1 MSTLAANL
9 NNETPMANL
18 VDETQAVVSNK
29 LRMSIDN
36 LSFYYAKGAKP
47 SLKQVSMPIYK
58 NRVTALI
65 GPSGC
70 GKSTLLRTLNRIYDL
85 YDNQYA
91 EGEILLDGESIFKNT
106 DVNELRSKIGM
117 VFQKPTPFPMSIYE
131 NMAFGLKIQGE
142 LSKAEIEK
150 RIDLRLSVPTCGKKL
165 KIS

>member
-29 LRMSIDN
+29 LRMSIED

-70 GKSTLLRTLNRIYDL
+70 GKSTC
-85 YDNQYA
+85 
-91 EGEILLDGESIFKNT
+91 F
-106 DVNELRSKIGM
+106 
-117 VFQKPTPFPMSIYE
+117 
-131 NMAFGLKIQGE
+131 
-142 LSKAEIEK
+142 
-150 RIDLRLSVPTCGKKL
+150 VP
-165 KIS
+165 